1 MIRRIDPFVIAAPRR
16 VFNFTKQELMVGLSA
31 LVLALG
37 LTLAPAFAQDD
48 MRTEQV
54 RFPAGATGTTIN
66 GQITG
71 REFVLYKLGAEAGQV
86 MNISLTS
93 NNTATYFN
101 VYAPGSGPGDEALGA
116 GSMPGGL
123 MVDVNRFSGP
133 LPLSGEYAI
142 SVFLYRNAA
151 RRGEVSDYTL
161 DISITGE
168 TGAIVQGDYADGL
181 QGGPDFW
188 EVQTDGGMLNLHD
201 SASIGAPVIGRA
213 ETGQVLRNL
222 GCRMNEGRR
231 WCRVA
236 TFGDPGTEGWAAGD
250 FLVESGYVEGTDT
263 QLPDRVPVET
273 GGQDALVPGTEYH
286 ATGTVDCVRNADAPQ
301 QSCNFGVVRE
311 GNGTG
316 RVTIEWPDGG
326 SRTILFEGGTAISY
340 DQSQADQGSEM
351 TVTRDG
357 DNNIIFIG
365 EERFVIP
372 DAVILG
378 G

>member
-1 MIRRIDPFVIAAPRR
+1 MIRRIDPFVIAALR
-16 VFNFTKQELMVGLSA
+16 FGQDFTMRGIPIWLST
-31 LVLALG
+31 LVLVLG

-71 REFVLYKLGAEAGQV
+71 RESVLYKLGAEAGQ
-86 MNISLTS
+86 MINISLTS
-93 NNTATYFN
+93 NNMATYFN

-116 GSMPGGL
+116 GALPAGL
-123 MVDVNRFSGP
+123 MVDLNRFSGP

-142 SVFLYRNAA
+142 SVYLYRSAA

-168 TGAIVQGDYADGL
+168 SGAIVQGDYADGL
-181 QGGPDFW
+181 RGGPDYW
-188 EVQTDGGMLNLHD
+188 MVNTSDGTLNLRRD
-201 SASIGAPVIGRA
+201 PSAGAAIVTRLINGTP
-213 ETGQVLRNL
+213 LRNL
-222 GCRMNEGRR
+222 GCRMAEGRR

-236 TFGDPGTEGWAAGD
+236 TLSDPGFEGWTAGE
-250 FLVESGYVEGTDT
+250 FLVEGSGDGAAT
-263 QLPDRVPVET
+263 QLPDMIPVET
-273 GGQDALVPGTEYH
+273 DNEDALVPDTGYH
-286 ATGTVDCVRNADAPQ
+286 ATGMVDCVRNADAPQ

-316 RVTIEWPDGG
+316 RVTIEWPNGG
-326 SRTILFEGGTAISY
+326 SRTIFFEGGTAMSY

-357 DNNIIFIG
+357 DNSIIFIG